1 MKPSLKT
8 VLPSLPEFTVTSPLS
23 YVLLFG
29 CITGVVMC
37 IADAPRSLGY
47 YWEKFLVK
55 RKDTHKKRRRIDWA
69 YVCAGGVILFGLC
82 ILAIV
87 GTVYIGCDF
96 GLSEYERLGL
106 CRK

>member
-1 MKPSLKT
+1 VKPSLKT
-8 VLPSLPEFTVTSPLS
+8 VLHKLPDLTVTSPLS

-29 CITGVVMC
+29 CIIGIIMC

-47 YWEKFLVK
+47 YWERFLVK

-69 YVCAGGVILFGLC
+69 YVCAGGVILFGVC

-87 GTVYIGCDF
+87 VTVYIGCDF
-96 GLSEYERLGL
+96 GLPDYERLGL

>member
-1 MKPSLKT
+1 MKPSLKI
-8 VLPSLPEFTVTSPLS
+8 VLPDFPDLTVTSPLS

-29 CITGVVMC
+29 AIAGVIMC
-37 IADAPRSLGY
+37 IADAPRSLGF
-47 YWEKFLVK
+47 YWERFLVK
-55 RKDTHKKRRRIDWA
+55 RKVTHKKRRRIDWA

-87 GTVYIGCDF
+87 VTIYIGCDV
-96 GLSEYERLGL
+96 GLLEYQRMGL

>member
-8 VLPSLPEFTVTSPLS
+8 VLHSLPEFTVTSPLS

-29 CITGVVMC
+29 CIAGIIMC
-37 IADAPRSLGY
+37 LDYTPRSLGF
-47 YWEKFLVK
+47 YWERFLQK

-69 YVCAGGVILFGLC
+69 YVCAGGVFLLGLC

-96 GLSEYERLGL
+96 GLSEYEELGL
-106 CRK
+106 CRR